1 MPSHGLTGSAVCG
14 PQTLF
19 MVIRLF
25 SWSADSFHGPQTLLM
40 VRRLVY
46 SPLTGLS
53 FVDLI
58 IDGQH
63 AFAGLV
69 VVNLIC

>member
-1 MPSHGLTGSAVCG
+1 MDSPFIVRRLFTFIVLRLYNFIVLRLLYG

-19 MVIRLF
+19 MVRRLF
-25 SWSADSFHGPQTLLM
+25 
-40 VRRLVY
+40 Y

-53 FVDLI
+53 FVDI
-58 IDGQH
+58 IVDGQH

-69 VVNLIC
+69 VVNLIR